1 MTSLR
6 LLYLDETAIEELP
19 QSFKALSC
27 LVILSLNDCKKL
39 STFPTVICDLPS
51 LKVLDVSG
59 CSRLEGTSNLS
70 CEQYLEQVFLR
81 GTGIKFSKNFA
92 IQEYGSN
99 NTRPIRGIE
108 MMSDDSIGAFYIDYH
123 GRLYCARNLGE
134 ESDYFLQTKSRM
146 LCGSSLG
153 PGLPEWYDIRST
165 DSCVTIKIQEDSMM
179 IIASAHEHEKS
190 SSRSFDGTQ
199 TDYSQFVEFVYQFET
214 DEGLLK
220 PPLVL
225 RAPKDHSLGPQRFG
239 VYIPAKWFLDRSNNL
254 EGWNYIK
261 ASVQTHCP
269 DVEIKECG
277 ARLHYSNI
285 GRELYNSG
293 EAYYFTC
300 KYVADYVL

>member
-27 LVILSLNDCKKL
+27 LDILSLNDCKKL

-51 LKVLDVSG
+51 LKVLDISG
-59 CSRLEGTSNLS
+59 CSRLGGTSNLS

-153 PGLPEWYDIRST
+153 PGLPEWYDIRSA
-165 DSCVTIKIQEDSMM
+165 DSCVTINIQEDFNDDNSKWYGYSQVF
-179 IIASAHEHEKS
+179 AYEAHEHEKS

-254 EGWNYIK
+254 EGWTTLKLQFKHI
-261 ASVQTHCP
+261 AQTW
-269 DVEIKECG
+269 
-277 ARLHYSNI
+277 R
-285 GRELYNSG
+285 
-293 EAYYFTC
+293 
-300 KYVADYVL
+300 